1 MIIYDHLVFTGPLH
15 CSIMQQQGWCQGETR
30 CQIWLLWCI
39 CTYFLLGNESVLYEI
54 NFIVAIYMLPM
65 MLMMLM
71 MFIIES
77 THCSYTL
84 ILSWGK
90 VCPPMMSHQHIWHNI
105 ILYICH
111 IVIFPFNFTIQSYK
125 HIFQIAYFLFF
136 SFYSLLAWGIGFQIL
151 KMNTATESK
160 ATF

>member
-30 CQIWLLWCI
+30 CQIWLLWYI
-39 CTYFLLGNESVLYEI
+39 CTYFLLGNESVLDETYEI
-54 NFIVAIYMLPM
+54 NFIVATYMLPM
-65 MLMMLM
+65 M

-84 ILSWGK
+84 ILIWGK
-90 VCPPMMSHQHIWHNI
+90 VSPAMMSHQHIWHNI

-111 IVIFPFNFTIQSYK
+111 IC
-125 HIFQIAYFLFF
+125 HISFQFYHSILQTYISNCLF
-136 SFYSLLAWGIGFQIL
+136 SFLYIAF
-151 KMNTATESK
+151 
-160 ATF
+160 